1 MGYLTYQAQINLRD
15 LWCNQL
21 KSFSIFD
28 IVSAGIEMVGCE
40 MVSVICQFRLSIQVL
55 TMRRAESGDAAR
67 RIRGAETRRRRATF
81 AVPRRIAMRGQP
93 TFYYFWFLPD

>member
-67 RIRGAETRRRRATF
+67 RIRGAAF